1 VLATRMVN
9 PSHSFLIN
17 TDEKRDRIEYIR
29 TLYILFKNLP
39 YKHQINKTLTN

>member
-1 VLATRMVN
+1 MVN

-29 TLYILFKNLP
+29 TLYILF
-39 YKHQINKTLTN
+39 